1 MYLKELEPRLYAAN
15 LAAGEEIRPD
25 PSHGLVCFF
34 LTEHITDRKKI
45 RETAEQLLQKG
56 CRRFRFSGAKAP
68 VWRRGTEE
76 AGKRLL
82 PDGVRNESVPLQAA
96 DPEDW
101 ETFIGEIR
109 RELEEGTDDVL
120 LLYDDDEAL
129 PGALLNIL
137 FGEPAYPDSM

>member
-25 PSHGLVCFF
+25 PSHNLVCFF
-34 LTEHITDRKKI
+34 LTENI
-45 RETAEQLLQKG
+45 RDGKRIAETAERLLRIG
-56 CRRFRFSGAKAP
+56 CRRFRFSGTQGPA
-68 VWRRGTEE
+68 WHLGTEE
-76 AGKRLL
+76 AAARLY

-96 DPEDW
+96 DPVDW

-120 LLYDDDEAL
+120 LLYDDEGTL

-137 FGEPAYPDSM
+137 FGEPTYPDSM